1 MVYEGRCPHTGRWL
15 QLPRTAEAEGSARQL
30 MAELACDPE
39 FFKEGKMY
47 GVLVA
52 QTRTQ
57 TVITLKG
64 FSGLLRGASHWEG
77 WVPPIPGREQVA
89 LMEAQ
94 TLSELDQ
101 IKAEILRLQALPERE
116 VYAQQRWFY
125 EEQYRSLLDL
135 QQRERQERQQQR
147 QELLDRLE
155 GVPLTEALAKLDR
168 QSQQAGTQRRK
179 LKQAHQR
186 ALADLAA
193 ICSEA
198 DDRIRD
204 LKQQRKRL
212 SRQLQAQ
219 MHEVYRLTNFA
230 GDSIT
235 LQALQPQGLPTG
247 TGDCAAPK
255 LLHYAATHGLQPLGM
270 AEFWWGTDQGDKQVG
285 QFYGACRDRCQPIM
299 GFLLS
304 GVTIAESLT
313 YSTPVTSTPVTST
326 PVSSSANVTPK
337 VTANVTA
344 IVGST
349 VSSTVTDLAF
359 NEDQKNLTVDGG
371 FQARP
376 SHLQLIATDF
386 NLNLLYEDE
395 DVIAI
400 DKPSGLL
407 SLPGR
412 TFDRQDSVFSRLRCQ
427 YADGDR
433 LHPVHRLDQ
442 QTSGIL
448 LIARNEMTS
457 RVLSQ
462 QFRQRQVHKS
472 YEAIVTGSIMVAS
485 GTIALPLW
493 GDPNDR
499 PRQQVDWHQGK
510 ASYTDYRVLSTHGGH
525 SRIQFHPLT
534 GRTHQLRV
542 HSAHPQGL
550 DAPILGD
557 RLYGSSREGLR
568 LHLHATHLDFTHPTQ
583 GVRIQLFSPPSF

>member
-1 MVYEGRCPHTGRWL
+1 MVYEGRCPRTGRWL
-15 QLPRTAEAEGSARQL
+15 QLPRTAEAEGAARQL

-77 WVPPIPGREQVA
+77 WVPPIPGRDQVA

-94 TLSELDQ
+94 VLSELDQ

-116 VYAQQRWFY
+116 VYARQRWFY
-125 EEQYRSLLDL
+125 EEQYRSLLEL
-135 QQRERQERQQQR
+135 HQRERQERQQQR
-147 QELLDRLE
+147 QELLARLE

-186 ALADLAA
+186 AVADLAA

-212 SRQLQAQ
+212 SRHLQAQ

-230 GDSIT
+230 GDSMT

-270 AEFWWGTDQGDKQVG
+270 AEFWWGTDQGDKQAG

-304 GVTIAESLT
+304 GVTIAGSLT
-313 YSTPVTSTPVTST
+313 YSTPVS
-326 PVSSSANVTPK
+326 
-337 VTANVTA
+337 
-344 IVGST
+344 
-349 VSSTVTDLAF
+349 
-359 NEDQKNLTVDGG
+359 
-371 FQARP
+371 
-376 SHLQLIATDF
+376 
-386 NLNLLYEDE
+386 LNLLYEDE

-542 HSAHPQGL
+542 HAAHPQGL
-550 DAPILGD
+550 NAPILGD

>member
-1 MVYEGRCPHTGRWL
+1 MVYEGRCPRTGKWL
-15 QLPRTAEAEGSARQL
+15 QLPRTAAAEAAARQL

-39 FFKEGKMY
+39 CHQEGKMY
-47 GVLVA
+47 GVLLA
-52 QTRTQ
+52 QT
-57 TVITLKG
+57 TVKTVDTLGTLGTIITLKG
-64 FSGLLRGASHWEG
+64 FSGLLRGASHCEG
-77 WVPPIPGREQVA
+77 WVPPIPGRDQVA
-89 LMEAQ
+89 LVEAQ
-94 TLSELDQ
+94 TLSQLDQ

-116 VYAQQRWFY
+116 AYAQQQWFC
-125 EEQYRSLLDL
+125 EEQYRSLLEL

-179 LKQAHQR
+179 LKQAHQM
-186 ALADLAA
+186 ALADLTA

-230 GDSIT
+230 GDSMT
-235 LQALQPQGLPTG
+235 LQALQPQGVPTG

-270 AEFWWGTDQGDKQVG
+270 AEFWWGAAQGDKQAG

-313 YSTPVTSTPVTST
+313 YSTPVSST
-326 PVSSSANVTPK
+326 PVSSSLN
-337 VTANVTA
+337 
-344 IVGST
+344 
-349 VSSTVTDLAF
+349 SS
-359 NEDQKNLTVDGG
+359 
-371 FQARP
+371 
-376 SHLQLIATDF
+376 DF
-386 NLNLLYEDE
+386 TLNLLYEDE

-412 TFDRQDSVFSRLRCQ
+412 TYDRQDSVFSRLRCQ

-457 RVLSQ
+457 RVLSE

-472 YEAIVTGSIMVAS
+472 YEAIVTGSITVGS

-510 ASYTDYRVLSTHGGH
+510 PSYTDYRVLSTHGGH

-557 RLYGSSREGLR
+557 RLYGSSREDLR

>member
-1 MVYEGRCPHTGRWL
+1 MVYEGRCPRTGRWL
-15 QLPRTAEAEGSARQL
+15 QLPRTAEAEGAARQL

-52 QTRTQ
+52 QARAQ

-64 FSGLLRGASHWEG
+64 FSGLLRGASHCEG
-77 WVPPIPGREQVA
+77 WVPPIPGRDQVA
-89 LMEAQ
+89 LVEAQ
-94 TLSELDQ
+94 TLSQLDQ

-116 VYAQQRWFY
+116 AYAQQQWFC

-179 LKQAHQR
+179 LKQAHRR

-204 LKQQRKRL
+204 LKQQRKQL
-212 SRQLQAQ
+212 SRQLQAH

-230 GDSIT
+230 GDSMT
-235 LQALQPQGLPTG
+235 LEALQPQGLPTG

-270 AEFWWGTDQGDKQVG
+270 AEFWWGAAQGDKQAG

-313 YSTPVTSTPVTST
+313 YSTPVSST
-326 PVSSSANVTPK
+326 PVSSS
-337 VTANVTA
+337 
-344 IVGST
+344 
-349 VSSTVTDLAF
+349 L
-359 NEDQKNLTVDGG
+359 NL
-371 FQARP
+371 
-376 SHLQLIATDF
+376 SDF
-386 NLNLLYEDE
+386 TLNLLYEDE

-472 YEAIVTGSIMVAS
+472 YEAIVTGSITVGS

-510 ASYTDYRVLSTHGGH
+510 PSYTDYRVLSTHGGH

-550 DAPILGD
+550 NAPILGD
-557 RLYGSSREGLR
+557 RLYGSSREDLR